1 VAALLGRMVLQRLTG
16 RLVLRREGVEKRIFF
31 ERGAP
36 VLASSS
42 DDDDRLGEMMVRQG
56 RLTDQQQQQGLEA
69 LATSGRRLGATLAQL
84 GIIKLSELPLVV
96 RRQYEEIVHSVFAW
110 EDGEWSLGPERP
122 SKDKNENVFVTEH
135 PAALIL
141 EGIRRKYG
149 ASRLRHCLGGGEQI
163 FRLPAAAGTAEVL
176 LRLRLTHEERTMVP
190 LFDGVRT
197 LDEVCAL
204 SGAPDDVVC
213 GVAWALSVLGHLER
227 IEPRTDDAVVSST
240 PPNGDA
246 AAAGARDGGRDRE
259 RDREIDRAR
268 VLSRY
273 ALVEEGDYFQVLGV
287 PRSATAH
294 EVRRA
299 HQALMREFAPAALDP
314 VLATELAP
322 ELRAIRVVLDEAV
335 RVLGEARLRER
346 YQTRLPAAIARR

>member
-1 VAALLGRMVLQRLTG
+1 MVLQRLTG
-16 RLVLRREGVEKRIFF
+16 RLVVRREGVEKRIFF
-31 ERGAP
+31 ERGGP

-42 DDDDRLGEMMVRQG
+42 DDEDRLGEMLVRQG

-69 LATSGRRLGATLAQL
+69 LASSKRRLGATLAYL
-84 GIIKLSELPLVV
+84 GIIKLSELPLIV
-96 RRQYEEIVHSVFAW
+96 RRHYEEIIHSVFAW

-122 SKDKNENVFVTEH
+122 SKDKDENVFVTEH

-149 ASRLRHCLGGGEQI
+149 PSRLRHCLGGGEQI
-163 FRLPAAAGTAEVL
+163 FRLPAAVGTAEVL

-197 LDEVCAL
+197 LDEICAL
-204 SGAPDDVVC
+204 SEAPDDVVC

-227 IEPRTDDAVVSST
+227 IEQRTDDGVVSAT
-240 PPNGDA
+240 PANGDGA
-246 AAAGARDGGRDRE
+246 AAARGGDGGRD

-268 VLSRY
+268 VLSRH
-273 ALVEEGDYFQVLGV
+273 ALVEDGDYFQVLGV
-287 PRSATAH
+287 PRTATPH

-314 VLATELAP
+314 VLAHELAP

-346 YQTRLPAAIARR
+346 YQTRLPAGHARRPEG